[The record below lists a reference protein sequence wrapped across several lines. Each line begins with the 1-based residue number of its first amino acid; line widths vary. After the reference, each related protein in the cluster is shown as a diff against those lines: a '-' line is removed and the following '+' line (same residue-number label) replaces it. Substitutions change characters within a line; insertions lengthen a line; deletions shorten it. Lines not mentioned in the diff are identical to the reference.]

1 MLASNHDVNMTAE
14 IKPLV
19 AVGQDTMATN
29 TGPVAMQSNPSYG
42 VAVGQNTMVT
52 NTGPVAMQSNPSYGV
67 AVRKDV
73 ISATNV

>member
-29 TGPVAMQSNPSYG
+29 TGPVTMQSNPSYG
-42 VAVGQNTMVT
+42 VAL
-52 NTGPVAMQSNPSYGV
+52 
-67 AVRKDV
+67 RKDV